1 MSSLTN
7 IVNPSLLRTA
17 LFNLGTVISNDTI
30 EPWIEVPGVVQYN
43 SSYFIYIY
51 VCVCVYIY
59 IYIYIWRSNQSIL
72 KDISPGISLEGL
84 ILKLELQYFGH
95 LSEELTHWKRL

>member
-59 IYIYIWRSNQSIL
+59 IYIYMEIKPVHS
-72 KDISPGISLEGL
+72 EGY
-84 ILKLELQYFGH
+84 QPWDFFGRTDAAAETPVLWPPH
-95 LSEELTHWKRL
+95 AKS